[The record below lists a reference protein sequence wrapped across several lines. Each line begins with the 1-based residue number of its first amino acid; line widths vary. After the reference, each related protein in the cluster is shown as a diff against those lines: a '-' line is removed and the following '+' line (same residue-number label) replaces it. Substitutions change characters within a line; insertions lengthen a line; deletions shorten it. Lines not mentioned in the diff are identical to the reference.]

1 MGLPS
6 IFQQPLPRVLS
17 QIHIHASLNNPSEGS
32 VKLASNNPS
41 EQIKQPLRELNP
53 LFDPS
58 EGLVEGRF
66 ETGPPV
72 RVPSAN
78 PSERTDFK
86 KRVA

>member
-1 MGLPS
+1 MGPS
-6 IFQQPLPRVLS
+6 RHLS
-17 QIHIHASLNNPSEGS
+17 TTPSAGAEM
-32 VKLASNNPS
+32 VPKLIICPS
-41 EQIKQPLRELNP
+41 KLVKQPLRELNP

-78 PSERTDFK
+78 PSERTDF
-86 KRVA
+86 RIRGA